1 MSEHFYVPSD
11 PPHDKGELMKI
22 FSAYG
27 FRDKEGHSL
36 LLCHEFL
43 SLVNNYC
50 GIFHEAA
57 EHEKIS

>member
-1 MSEHFYVPSD
+1 
-11 PPHDKGELMKI
+11 MKI

-36 LLCHEFL
+36 LLCNEFL